1 MGWEGGRGIP
11 SLCSRCL
18 APGPEVCGQAGPKR
32 EFCGNAAVDREHL
45 KGEAREPGV
54 GGDLSLNSEA
64 SEPRTEDQ
72 SGLYGLL
79 SCPFASGYVGDT
91 GPAGRGLP

>member
-1 MGWEGGRGIP
+1 M
-11 SLCSRCL
+11 
-18 APGPEVCGQAGPKR
+18 APGPEVYGQAGPER
-32 EFCGNAAVDREHL
+32 EFCGNAALDREHL

-72 SGLYGLL
+72 SGLYFLPL
-79 SCPFASGYVGDT
+79 HRWVRWRHRACWER
-91 GPAGRGLP
+91 PALTHLDPCRPAEPVPP